1 MTINYNG
8 KTFNSIEELI
18 EYKRTHPE
26 EMEGVEVADKIIV
39 NNFSSIDTLK
49 DFGSRHSSNEGGS
62 KRRFTNINIGGKSFN
77 SWDEVK
83 QYKREHPEWTG
94 VGQIIDSVGP
104 GETVTFNSGSIHGSV
119 SGSSRKSGGSSNSSS
134 GRRTIITS
142 GSVTINRGGK
152 KYSFSGDKI
161 EKYDGTWY
169 VDGKPVDPETYGGS
183 YDEYN
188 VSKIDFYSSGN
199 KNIQLNELKTFT
211 TLDAKTYESF
221 NVNEILSDLKSA
233 EDMNLAINM
242 TKNLMQ
248 VASVFMPD
256 EEAYVI
262 LVGEDGIAHKYL
274 IKSKTGYAQTNVNL
288 QGISGKFSAYY
299 LLDNVYYNLNKI
311 FVIDN

>member
-188 VSKIDFYSSGN
+188 VSKIEITGNVQTLATTSGDITVHGDVQ
-199 KNIQLNELKTFT
+199 NIRTGSGDVECDN
-211 TLDAKTYESF
+211 AV
-221 NVNEILSDLKSA
+221 NVN
-233 EDMNLAINM
+233 
-242 TKNLMQ
+242 
-248 VASVFMPD
+248 
-256 EEAYVI
+256 
-262 LVGEDGIAHKYL
+262 
-274 IKSKTGYAQTNVNL
+274 TG
-288 QGISGKFSAYY
+288 SGDVHANSITGMVSTGSG
-299 LLDNVYYNLNKI
+299 DVYHGR
-311 FVIDN
+311 